1 MEDYRR
7 QTLLIWV
14 ALATIFIGC
23 LGLFGLATY
32 SAEQR
37 IKEIGIR
44 KVLGATVFN
53 LTSLLSKD
61 FLKLVT
67 VAFLIAAPISGFF
80 MHQWLQDFAFKIE
93 LSWWIFGLAGVVAS
107 FVALLTVCIQAIQS
121 AVANPVDSLR
131 SE

>member
-1 MEDYRR
+1 M
-7 QTLLIWV
+7 
-14 ALATIFIGC
+14 F
-23 LGLFGLATY
+23 

-37 IKEIGIR
+37 TKEIGIR
-44 KVLGATVFN
+44 KVMGASIAQIIN
-53 LTSLLSKD
+53 LLSKD

-107 FVALLTVCIQAIQS
+107 FAALLTVCIQAIQS